1 MSLLDDLKNVKVL
14 ALIDDHQK
22 NYPSSHKK
30 IMNDLKNSDFV
41 GDLSV
46 FTAQNL
52 ISFAVDSGMHFDT
65 DSFVLKLYKIFDK

>member
-14 ALIDDHQK
+14 ALIDSHQK

-52 ISFAVDSGMHFDT
+52 ISFAIDSGMKFDT